1 MQRDLWLGMVSL
13 NVYVLEDPQ
22 ADPPVLVFLA
32 VRGRPQVR
40 PHVERGQE
48 CVREY

>member
-1 MQRDLWLGMVSL
+1 MQRGLWLGMVSL

-22 ADPPVLVFLA
+22 VDAPVLVFLA

-40 PHVERGQE
+40 PHVECSQE
-48 CVREY
+48 CVR